1 MASDDPRTATGPG
14 RRTSPRQDLKAMCTE
29 EEALLHSYGWVDPKA
44 GTMPIPT
51 GVAYID
57 LGILNPIVALTIAVC
72 KASLVVLFFM
82 HVWYRGRLAWVFLGA
97 GVLWLAFLIA
107 FTLSDVM
114 TRGWIPVSPPWG
126 ARASSQ
132 GGPSP

>member
-1 MASDDPRTATGPG
+1 MTERTLSARIYYGIF
-14 RRTSPRQDLKAMCTE
+14 A
-29 EEALLHSYGWVDPKA
+29 ALVVLTLV
-44 GTMPIPT
+44 TT
-51 GVAYID
+51 GVAFID

-82 HVWYRGRLAWVFLGA
+82 HVRYRGGLAWAFIGA

-107 FTLSDVM
+107 FTLSDVA
-114 TRGWIPVSPPWG
+114 TRGWIPAPLPWI
-126 ARASSQ
+126 AETSVP

>member
-1 MASDDPRTATGPG
+1 MTEHTV
-14 RRTSPRQDLKAMCTE
+14 SPKIYYAVFG
-29 EEALLHSYGWVDPKA
+29 ALVFL
-44 GTMPIPT
+44 TLLTT

-57 LGILNPIVALTIAVC
+57 LGILNPIVAFTIAVC

-82 HVWYRGRLAWVFLGA
+82 HVWYRGRLAWIFLGA

-114 TRGWIPVSPPWG
+114 TRGWIPVSPPWVAG
-126 ARASSQ
+126 VSGP